1 MGVPANEFHEEL
13 LAMATKDYRICK
25 ETLRASG
32 QVQSLSR
39 ALRLMNVLSEFP
51 LGLSLSEVAHAVGL
65 PTSTAHRLLT
75 TLQNERYVRFEAD
88 RSAWLVGVQAFRTG
102 TAFMRSRDL
111 IATARPYMRR
121 LMEQSGESVNLGI
134 IDRGEVVY
142 LTQVET
148 HKMMRTIAVPGGRT
162 DICTSGAGKAI
173 LAFMQPD
180 QSEKILKP
188 VRMQTGVTILP
199 NVNEVSHNDLQA
211 IRARGY
217 AIDDEEN
224 AVGLRCVASVIFDE
238 NCDPLASVSVSGPT
252 ARIPDVKLHGLGE
265 AVAGISSEIT
275 HELGGLNPRHKTA

>member
-1 MGVPANEFHEEL
+1 MD
-13 LAMATKDYRICK
+13 TKDYRICK

-180 QSEKILKP
+180 QSEKILTP
-188 VRMQTGVTILP
+188 DRMQTGAANLP
-199 NVNEVSHNDLQA
+199 NVNEVFHNDLQA